1 MMIGNPTEGMP
12 GGPLSISEI
21 QSLRH
26 HNSSQKPPQGIQSL
40 KGGSGVGTHRTHD
53 TMRNT
58 IMVGGTTVIGE
69 KSPSGILAQGGNQVN
84 Q

>member
-1 MMIGNPTEGMP
+1 MMIGNPTEGVQ
-12 GGPLSISEI
+12 GGPLNLSEI

-26 HNSSQKPPQGIQSL
+26 HNSSQKPPQGIQSQ
-40 KGGSGVGTHRTHD
+40 KNGSGVGAHSTHD
-53 TMRNT
+53 ILRNT

-69 KSPSGILAQGGNQVN
+69 KSTSGISAHGGNHFN